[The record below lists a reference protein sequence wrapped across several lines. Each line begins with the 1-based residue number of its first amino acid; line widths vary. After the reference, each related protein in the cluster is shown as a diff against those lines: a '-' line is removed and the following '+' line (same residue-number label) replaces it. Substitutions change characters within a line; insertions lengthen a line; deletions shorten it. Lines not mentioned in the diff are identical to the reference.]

1 MKIKIPHTL
10 KIILPV
16 IGWVGLCSFFAGV
29 LIITTAQ
36 FDTPNALLFFL
47 FFVLTVLS
55 ATALF
60 VLLRMGDMGLG
71 SKETN
76 IINNNIKEGDLKKDL
91 NLEEIKETFYHLVH
105 FCRTNFLSIIWGGL
119 IITITTG
126 IVMRIFANICP
137 SDILIIFSGGSVATV
152 LSAVFASFYSEQANF
167 SIIKIIRKKIIEAEG
182 SVPDIN
188 FDSIASKF
196 YFLFVFPIVTTIIV
210 LVCVF
215 PFSANIAFL
224 SVSGIIMVLI
234 IDRILFAYI
243 SKSFFEAE
251 EFIKGVSQGEQKIF
265 ATGSVDK
272 EFVDLINALNKT
284 GKETLILKKQFEET
298 KKEMEDRMAELE
310 KFFDLTVNREIRM
323 VELKKQFQ
331 SLKEKQTKKKTLKKS
346 NS

>member
-1 MKIKIPHTL
+1 MLIKIPHTL
-10 KIILPV
+10 KIILPI

-36 FDTPNALLFFL
+36 FDTPNALPFFS
-47 FFVLTVLS
+47 FFVLAILTL
-55 ATALF
+55 TALF

-76 IINNNIKEGDLKKDL
+76 IINKNIKSGSLEKDL
-91 NLEEIKETFYHLVH
+91 SLEEIKETFYHLVH

-119 IITITTG
+119 IITVIVG
-126 IVMRIFANICP
+126 IAMRIFTNICP
-137 SDILIIFSGGSVATV
+137 SDILIIFSGGTVATV

-167 SIIKIIRKKIIEAEG
+167 SIIKIIRKKIVEAEG
-182 SVPDIN
+182 EVPDIN

-210 LVCVF
+210 LICVF
-215 PFSANIAFL
+215 PFSVNIAFL
-224 SVSGIIMVLI
+224 SISGIVMVLI

-251 EFIKGVSQGEQKIF
+251 EFIKGISQGDKKIF

-272 EFVDLINALNKT
+272 EFIDLINALNKT
-284 GKETLILKKQFEET
+284 GKESLILKKQFEET
-298 KKEMEDRMAELE
+298 KKEMESRMEELE
-310 KFFDLTVNREIRM
+310 KFFDLTVNREIKM
-323 VELKKQFQ
+323 VEMKKKLQ
-331 SLKEKQTKKKTLKKS
+331 SLKEKQKTKKILKKKDF
-346 NS
+346 